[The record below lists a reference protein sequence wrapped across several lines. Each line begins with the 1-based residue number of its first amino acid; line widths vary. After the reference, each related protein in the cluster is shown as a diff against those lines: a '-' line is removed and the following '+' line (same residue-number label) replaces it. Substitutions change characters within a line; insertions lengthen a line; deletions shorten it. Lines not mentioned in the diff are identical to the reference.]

1 MKYIWDKQT
10 VVDAIKNSDSY
21 SETLRKMNIPIS
33 GNNSSTLKR
42 KIKAF
47 NIDISHFT
55 FSKQYKSNVQ
65 NKAYISA
72 TTYLN
77 DTVPIKTFNLKN
89 KLIKEGIK
97 ENKCEI
103 CGISSWLDKELI
115 LQLHHING
123 VHTDNH
129 LENLQL
135 LCPNCHSQTDNFCG
149 KAQKKKHYYCKDCHK
164 EISRTA
170 TYCTKCRG
178 NHSRKVQRPSKE
190 QLVEL
195 YKEHKSLSAIGSI
208 YKVSDVAIN
217 KWFKSYGLPRKSSEL
232 KKLLNII

>member
-1 MKYIWDKQT
+1 MKYIWDKQII
-10 VVDAIKNSDSY
+10 VDTIKKSDSY
-21 SETLRKMNIPIS
+21 SETLRRMNIPIS

-65 NKAYISA
+65 NKAYVSA
-72 TTYLN
+72 VTYLN
-77 DTVPIKTFNLKN
+77 DNVPIASSKLKN

-103 CGISSWLDKELI
+103 CGISSWMDKVII

-123 VHTDNH
+123 IHSDNH

-149 KAQKKKHYYCKDCHK
+149 SAQKKKHYYCKDCNK

-178 NHSRKVQRPSKE
+178 NHSRKVLRPSKE

-208 YKVSDVAIN
+208 YKVSDVAIS

>member
-1 MKYIWDKQT
+1 MKYIWDKQLI
-10 VVDAIKNSDSY
+10 VDAVNVSDSY
-21 SETLRKMNIPIS
+21 SETLRKMNIPVQ
-33 GNNSSTLKR
+33 GNNSATLKR
-42 KIKAF
+42 KIKEF

-55 FSKQYKSNVQ
+55 FRKQYKSNVQ
-65 NKAYISA
+65 NNAYISA
-72 TTYLN
+72 NTYLN
-77 DTVPIKTFNLKN
+77 DTVPITSYKLKN
-89 KLIKEGIK
+89 KLLKEGIK

-149 KAQKKKHYYCKDCHK
+149 GAQKRKHYYCKDCNK
-164 EISRTA
+164 EICKNA

-208 YKVSDVAIN
+208 YKVSDVAIS
-217 KWFKSYGLPRKSSEL
+217 KWFKSYGLPGKAAEL
-232 KKLLNII
+232 KELLNI

>member
-1 MKYIWDKQT
+1 MKYIWDKQLIA
-10 VVDAIKNSDSY
+10 DAVNVSDSY
-21 SETLRKMNIPIS
+21 SETLRKMNIPVQ
-33 GNNSSTLKR
+33 GNNSATLKR
-42 KIKAF
+42 KIKEF

-55 FSKQYKSNVQ
+55 FRKQYKSNVQ
-65 NKAYISA
+65 NNAYISA
-72 TTYLN
+72 NTYLN
-77 DTVPIKTFNLKN
+77 DTVPITSYKLKN
-89 KLIKEGIK
+89 KLLKEGIK

-149 KAQKKKHYYCKDCHK
+149 GAQKRKHYYCKDCNK
-164 EISRTA
+164 EICKNA

-208 YKVSDVAIN
+208 YKVSDVAIS